1 MSESYV
7 NPKATMETNTFGTLN
22 ILDAAKNLRNNCSLI
37 IITSDKCYQ
46 NKELLRAYLEDDNLG
61 GDDFYSASK
70 ASAEIVVNAFYKSFL
85 MKKKNI
91 KVCTARA
98 GNVVGGGD
106 WSKNRLIPDCVRN
119 GVKIKKY

>member
-85 MKKKNI
+85 MKKILK
-91 KVCTARA
+91 CAQ
-98 GNVVGGGD
+98 
-106 WSKNRLIPDCVRN
+106 LEQEML
-119 GVKIKKY
+119 